1 MRPRHAVVL
10 TFPIADSR
18 PSWSYL
24 QAGTLPRLIS
34 FVCHSCENCRVCT
47 QNSHSETLSPE
58 FANLPS
64 TKLHGGV
71 GRFFRSVHSAFTY
84 PFFRWPELA
93 NRPGRLSHAPLQVS
107 IEEDPGP
114 AETVDCQP
122 PLHRFPRVT
131 GHRSRVSDHASFS
144 SSLLTSLPHYF
155 LAPSSLSPLDT
166 TLMCYPVNVANKR
179 LTTELNP
186 LDATFTK
193 SRGWGAPPFDVLIP
207 IPPNVSNAFPIY
219 PLCSHTLVA
228 PADSTALEQLFS
240 NQPVTHSFRRDGG
253 CTPPVLSLSFPAPSL
268 DRNVSIEDLSPAARN
283 RSSVSHE
290 SPVTGL
296 ASPCPQQYSRLHP
309 PSCILSPGYPPLSSS
324 VGSPAVSEV
333 VMNKTLKIILIVAGV
348 LVVLVLVAPFLIPVN
363 QFRPTIEEKASAA
376 LGRKVELGNLSL
388 SLLSG
393 SLSAD
398 NISIGDDP
406 KFSS

>member
-155 LAPSSLSPLDT
+155 LAPSSLSPLDATLIKNRGGGGSALRRSDSHPPKRFKRISNLSPVFSYSCSTHRLNGTRT
-166 TLMCYPVNVANKR
+166 TLFQSTSYALFSSRRGVPLPVPIFFR
-179 LTTELNP
+179 LP
-186 LDATFTK
+186 LSTATFRSKTSALPQGTGLPSVTSHP
-193 SRGWGAPPFDVLIP
+193 SRVMP
-207 IPPNVSNAFPIY
+207 
-219 PLCSHTLVA
+219 
-228 PADSTALEQLFS
+228 
-240 NQPVTHSFRRDGG
+240 
-253 CTPPVLSLSFPAPSL
+253 PPVHNSTVDYTLPHVYCPRAILPSL
-268 DRNVSIEDLSPAARN
+268 RPWDRPLSR
-283 RSSVSHE
+283 RSS
-290 SPVTGL
+290 
-296 ASPCPQQYSRLHP
+296 
-309 PSCILSPGYPPLSSS
+309 
-324 VGSPAVSEV
+324 
-333 VMNKTLKIILIVAGV
+333 
-348 LVVLVLVAPFLIPVN
+348 
-363 QFRPTIEEKASAA
+363 
-376 LGRKVELGNLSL
+376 
-388 SLLSG
+388 
-393 SLSAD
+393 
-398 NISIGDDP
+398 
-406 KFSS
+406 

>member
-155 LAPSSLSPLDT
+155 LAPSSLSPLDA
-166 TLMCYPVNVANKR
+166 TLIVLPASVANKR
-179 LTTELNP
+179 LTVELNL
-186 LDATFTK
+186 LDATLTK
-193 SRGWGAPPFDVLIP
+193 NRGVGAPPFGVVTP
-207 IPPNVSNAFPIY
+207 IPGNVSNVFPIY
-219 PLCSHTLVA
+219 PLCFHILIA
-228 PADSTALEQLFS
+228 LAGSTALEQLFS

-253 CTPPVLSLSFPAPSL
+253 CTTPSRPPYLFRLPLSTATLRSRTSALQQGTGLPSATSHPSRVMPPPVHNSTVDYTLPHVYCPRAILPSL
-268 DRNVSIEDLSPAARN
+268 RPWDRPLSR
-283 RSSVSHE
+283 RSS
-290 SPVTGL
+290 
-296 ASPCPQQYSRLHP
+296 
-309 PSCILSPGYPPLSSS
+309 
-324 VGSPAVSEV
+324 
-333 VMNKTLKIILIVAGV
+333 
-348 LVVLVLVAPFLIPVN
+348 
-363 QFRPTIEEKASAA
+363 
-376 LGRKVELGNLSL
+376 
-388 SLLSG
+388 
-393 SLSAD
+393 
-398 NISIGDDP
+398 
-406 KFSS
+406 

>member
-1 MRPRHAVVL
+1 MVSLGWHDSSVPCEPCAPRHAVVL

-114 AETVDCQP
+114 DETVDCQP

-144 SSLLTSLPHYF
+144 SSLLASLP
-155 LAPSSLSPLDT
+155 
-166 TLMCYPVNVANKR
+166 
-179 LTTELNP
+179 
-186 LDATFTK
+186 
-193 SRGWGAPPFDVLIP
+193 
-207 IPPNVSNAFPIY
+207 
-219 PLCSHTLVA
+219 
-228 PADSTALEQLFS
+228 
-240 NQPVTHSFRRDGG
+240 
-253 CTPPVLSLSFPAPSL
+253 
-268 DRNVSIEDLSPAARN
+268 
-283 RSSVSHE
+283 
-290 SPVTGL
+290 
-296 ASPCPQQYSRLHP
+296 
-309 PSCILSPGYPPLSSS
+309 
-324 VGSPAVSEV
+324 
-333 VMNKTLKIILIVAGV
+333 
-348 LVVLVLVAPFLIPVN
+348 
-363 QFRPTIEEKASAA
+363 
-376 LGRKVELGNLSL
+376 
-388 SLLSG
+388 SLLPR
-393 SLSAD
+393 
-398 NISIGDDP
+398 SIFL
-406 KFSS
+406 KFL

>member
-107 IEEDPGP
+107 IEENPGP

-131 GHRSRVSDHASFS
+131 GHRSRVS
-144 SSLLTSLPHYF
+144 
-155 LAPSSLSPLDT
+155 
-166 TLMCYPVNVANKR
+166 
-179 LTTELNP
+179 
-186 LDATFTK
+186 
-193 SRGWGAPPFDVLIP
+193 
-207 IPPNVSNAFPIY
+207 PNVSNVFPIY
-219 PLCSHTLVA
+219 PLCFHALVA
-228 PADSTALEQLFS
+228 LIDSTALEQLFS

-253 CTPPVLSLSFPAPSL
+253 CTPSRTLPIFSASLSTVPSHEPP
-268 DRNVSIEDLSPAARN
+268 VT
-283 RSSVSHE
+283 SHE
-290 SPVTGL
+290 SPVT
-296 ASPCPQQYSRLHP
+296 SHQSRDL
-309 PSCILSPGYPPLSSS
+309 
-324 VGSPAVSEV
+324 
-333 VMNKTLKIILIVAGV
+333 
-348 LVVLVLVAPFLIPVN
+348 
-363 QFRPTIEEKASAA
+363 
-376 LGRKVELGNLSL
+376 
-388 SLLSG
+388 
-393 SLSAD
+393 
-398 NISIGDDP
+398 
-406 KFSS
+406 

>member
-155 LAPSSLSPLDT
+155 LAPSSLSPLDA
-166 TLMCYPVNVANKR
+166 TLIVLPASVANKR
-179 LTTELNP
+179 LTVELNL
-186 LDATFTK
+186 LDATLTK
-193 SRGWGAPPFDVLIP
+193 NRGVGAPPAALRHSDSYPCKRFKR
-207 IPPNVSNAFPIY
+207 VSNLSPVFSY
-219 PLCSHTLVA
+219 SCSTHRLNGTRTSLFQ
-228 PADSTALEQLFS
+228 STSYALFS
-240 NQPVTHSFRRDGG
+240 SRRGVP
-253 CTPPVLSLSFPAPSL
+253 PPVLAIF
-268 DRNVSIEDLSPAARN
+268 
-283 RSSVSHE
+283 
-290 SPVTGL
+290 
-296 ASPCPQQYSRLHP
+296 
-309 PSCILSPGYPPLSSS
+309 
-324 VGSPAVSEV
+324 
-333 VMNKTLKIILIVAGV
+333 
-348 LVVLVLVAPFLIPVN
+348 
-363 QFRPTIEEKASAA
+363 
-376 LGRKVELGNLSL
+376 
-388 SLLSG
+388 SG
-393 SLSAD
+393 SLSRPSPVTSHQSRALPPPVHNSTVD
-398 NISIGDDP
+398 YTLPHVYCPRGILPSPRPGDRP
-406 KFSS
+406 FLLRRRSS